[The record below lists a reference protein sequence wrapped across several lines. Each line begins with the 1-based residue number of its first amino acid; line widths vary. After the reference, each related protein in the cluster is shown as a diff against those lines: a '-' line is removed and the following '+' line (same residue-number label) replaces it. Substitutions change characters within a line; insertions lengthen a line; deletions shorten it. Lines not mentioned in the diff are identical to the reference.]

1 MPDGIA
7 DPSVLVPHLDYPCV
21 HYQFDL
27 STIHQSSVML
37 TVGLLMG
44 VLVGAMGYPA
54 TWPASQYHAQ
64 DPSGSYRYGYSSPHQ
79 AKMESRANGVTQGG
93 YSYID
98 ANGILQT
105 VAYTADDVNGFRIL
119 ASNLPQQVE
128 NSLIRSDDESKS
140 PGVRRKHLADND
152 KYENSIIDNESDSE
166 MRVNPFLLSPSEAA
180 SIKVPRPHLISNI
193 KETSP
198 LVNYSPVNPQPSA
211 YAPIVPWRLT
221 HSALHHTQDSL
232 GQYDYSYA
240 GDTSA
245 KTESRSLDGTTRG
258 AYSYIDANGLLQQVH
273 YIADH
278 NGFRV
283 LATNLPEA

>member
-1 MPDGIA
+1 M
-7 DPSVLVPHLDYPCV
+7 
-21 HYQFDL
+21 FEL
-27 STIHQSSVML
+27 SIII
-37 TVGLLMG
+37 GLL
-44 VLVGAMGYPA
+44 GAATGYPTA
-54 TWPASQYHAQ
+54 IWPASQFHAQ
-64 DPSGSYRYGYSSPHQ
+64 DPSGSYRYGYSSPHH
-79 AKMESRANGVTQGG
+79 AKTESRVNGVTQGG

-105 VAYTADDVNGFRIL
+105 VAYTADDVNGFRIR
-119 ASNLPQQVE
+119 ASNLPQPVE
-128 NSLIRSDDESKS
+128 NSLIPSEVSK
-140 PGVRRKHLADND
+140 PPAVRQKHLADYD
-152 KYENSIIDNESDSE
+152 KFDNSIVDNPSSAESS
-166 MRVNPFLLSPSEAA
+166 VNPFLLSTIEAA
-180 SIKVPRPHLISNI
+180 SIKVPRPYLSSNV
-193 KETSP
+193 KETAS
-198 LVNYSPVNPQPSA
+198 LVNYPPSNPQPSGV
-211 YAPIVPWRLT
+211 YVPIVPWRLT

>member
-1 MPDGIA
+1 M
-7 DPSVLVPHLDYPCV
+7 
-21 HYQFDL
+21 FKL
-27 STIHQSSVML
+27 SIL
-37 TVGLLMG
+37 IGLL
-44 VLVGAMGYPA
+44 ATASGYPA
-54 TWPASQYHAQ
+54 AIWPASQYHAQ
-64 DPSGSYRYGYSSPHQ
+64 EPSGSYRYGYSTPHH
-79 AKMESRANGVTQGG
+79 AKTESQVNGVTQGG

-105 VAYTADDVNGFRIL
+105 VAYTADDANGFRIR
-119 ASNLPQQVE
+119 ASNLPQTVE
-128 NSLIRSDDESKS
+128 NSLISSEGSKV
-140 PGVRRKHLADND
+140 PAVRQKHLADYD
-152 KYENSIIDNESDSE
+152 KFDNSIVDNQSNTES
-166 MRVNPFLLSPSEAA
+166 RINPFLLSTIEGS
-180 SIKVPRPHLISNI
+180 SVKVPRPYLSSNV
-193 KETSP
+193 KETAS
-198 LVNYSPVNPQPSA
+198 LINYPPSSSQPSV
-211 YAPIVPWRLT
+211 YVPIVPWRLT